1 VLLPTLIA
9 IPLILIWILT
19 LVDIVRRHDLGG
31 GSKALWIAATFI
43 VPVIG
48 PIVYFVVRPAA
59 TSASEQESVIAAA
72 TADPPYSPSE
82 APTARRGPA

>member
-19 LVDIVRRHDLGG
+19 LVDIVRRQDLRG

-43 VPVIG
+43 VPLIG
-48 PIVYFVVRPAA
+48 PIVYIIVRPSA
-59 TSASEQESVIAAA
+59 TSAREQEAAIAAA
-72 TADPPYSPSE
+72 LADPPYTPSE
-82 APTARRGPA
+82 APTPRHGPA

>member
-9 IPLILIWILT
+9 IPLVLIWILT

-31 GSKALWIAATFI
+31 GSKALWIAATFV

-59 TSASEQESVIAAA
+59 TSAREQEEVIAAA
-72 TADPPYSPSE
+72 MADPYTPSD
-82 APTARRGPA
+82 APTPRHGPA